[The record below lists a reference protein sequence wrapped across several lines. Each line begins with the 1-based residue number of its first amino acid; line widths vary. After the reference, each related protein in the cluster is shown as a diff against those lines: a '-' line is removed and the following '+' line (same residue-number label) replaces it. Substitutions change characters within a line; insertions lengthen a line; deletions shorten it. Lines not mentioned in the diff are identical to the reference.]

1 MNSSHKGRDPGM
13 HTRPVLIVLAAG
25 RGSRFVGTGHKLL
38 QPLADSTV
46 LGMTLRHAVAS
57 HLSVVVVTT
66 AALADLAC
74 RHVASRDIVVL
85 PAVDSAAPEPL
96 GIGFS
101 IAAGVAARAHA
112 SGWLLLP
119 GDMPL
124 VRPESMVAVSR
135 QLGEHPVSYAQHR
148 GRQGHPVGFAAELYS
163 ELVVLSGDE
172 GAHRLLARYPAHPVE
187 VDDPGVLIDI
197 DTTEDLARARAL
209 RSAAITPQT
218 EAQPEALPARPG

>member
-1 MNSSHKGRDPGM
+1 M

-38 QPLADSTV
+38 QPLAGGTV
-46 LGMTLRHAVAS
+46 LGMTLRHALAS
-57 HLSVVVVTT
+57 QLPVVVVTT

-85 PAVDSAAPEPL
+85 PPVDSAAPEPL

-124 VRPESMVAVSR
+124 VRPESMAAVSR
-135 QLGEHPVSYAQHR
+135 HLAEHPVSYAQHR

-172 GAHRLLARYPAHPVE
+172 GAHRLLARYPAHPVD
-187 VDDPGVLIDI
+187 VDDPGVLVDI
-197 DTTEDLARARAL
+197 DTAEDLTRARAL
-209 RSAAITPQT
+209 RATTGGPLPD
-218 EAQPEALPARPG
+218 AQPEALVARPGWQSLT